1 MAHLAEVL
9 RSLTADDPKSVVQ
22 GRRFERLA
30 AAALRAHPGEYGRE
44 RFEEVWLW
52 GEWPE
57 REALGYG
64 RDVGID
70 IVARQTPA
78 YGGGWCAIQCKFHA
92 TEVPTAGVD
101 SFLGAS
107 GTADFGSRLLI
118 ATARVSK
125 TGMAKVRKAEPRCE
139 VLHTSEMDRWV
150 EDWRGFADTPDRLE
164 IPPAPKHKLHGFQ
177 QDAVRDITKSF
188 RDADRGQLIL
198 PCGTGKS
205 LVALRAAEQ
214 VAGRGGRV
222 LYLVPS
228 IALIGQTMREWSRQR
243 EMPLRYLGVCSDVTA
258 GRKATAQADTAGD
271 LTELAIPVT
280 TDPER
285 LADELSRPAP
295 PDAMQV
301 VFSTYQSSPKIAEA
315 QERAGGG
322 WGFDLIIC
330 DEAHRTTGIEESK
343 EGLGVS
349 PFRIVHDDKHIR
361 GRKRLYMTATPRVF
375 TERQKKKIEGPDFE
389 GDSYSMAD
397 AKTFGERF
405 YEMEFSEA
413 VEGGYLSDYEVLV
426 ITATEEAYLQSLAN
440 AGWSHEVLVQEGT
453 NLALDDAVKLA
464 GCWDALA
471 TPATTEVET
480 WRLPGQVHAGFGA
493 PASSAIAFANRVRTS
508 QAVAEFWPEM
518 VSALTHRSAASGE
531 GDSEKDIR
539 VFLGLDVNHIDGS
552 TPAAERTDLLEQLRE
567 ERGEGSEPTG
577 EEVPTCRILSN
588 ARVLTE
594 GVDVPSLDAVL
605 FLNSRTSTV
614 DITQAVGRAMRKAP
628 GKRKG
633 YIVIPVVVP
642 PDVSPQEMLKASDF
656 KTVWEVVR
664 ALRSHDSRMEYYVSN
679 ASAWE
684 KNAPL
689 RARIFGSGGEVDE
702 AEEQMQRQLQL
713 QLSCKI
719 ASMVVDTIGDKQMY
733 PRWGEYAADICRQVR
748 TRINKLIAEG
758 GPAEEAFVRF
768 LKGVRQS
775 VGDHITTGQAQEMIA
790 QHVVTIPVFNVMLAD
805 SGFAEQNPVSKEIE
819 QLLDTFRELEVSF
832 EEELRPLTRAYM
844 QMEKAFEGA
853 VSSGDKVDILR
864 EIYNG
869 FFKAAMKDTV
879 KRVGIVY
886 TPVEIVD
893 FMVLSVAAICEKE
906 FGRSIGSENLHIL
919 DPFAGTGTF
928 LSRLIE
934 MKDDKEHYLISPQD
948 LARKYERE
956 LHANEFVLL
965 AYYIAALKIEEAKHS
980 REVESSGNVEYETYT
995 KILLTDTLL
1004 ASPEQ
1009 EALGV
1014 FGDNIRGRLRQD
1026 ATPMTVVMSNPPWS
1040 SGQKSAGDDNPNL
1053 EYEEVGKRVE
1063 KTYGEKHQ
1071 EVIGRS
1077 PGGNAMG
1084 NLYVKALRWCSDRVL
1099 PSEQR
1104 GNHPAIVGLVHPN
1117 SLTDGT
1123 SLAGVRATLRDEF
1136 TDIYVVNLRGNA
1148 YKSGDEFRKEGDKI
1162 FGGGSRNG
1170 VQITFLVRNP
1180 SKDVKQPAN
1189 LHYAQVPD
1197 YMSLNEKWEWLAGL
1211 GDITNEKLE
1220 TVPITLQHDWVNL
1233 SDGTF
1238 EEMISVCDTNKDNSK
1253 VIASRH
1259 ARGVGTSCDDYVYSF
1274 SRDKLIEKIHKLID
1288 AYDQALEL
1296 VEDYGFDVEEVTVN
1310 TKLDAI
1316 KWTDTLKGSLHKGKR
1331 IVFDER
1337 RIREVLYRPFTKLWL
1352 YEDDR
1357 ILSAVKTVSAMFPRD
1372 EDLSVITGGGGE
1384 FSSPVHPTWQSSES
1398 SQPGYTEISKPQG
1411 PPKPPESLPEGD
1423 SDQQRQQHDIPGTGH
1438 GVSPGPG
1445 GDQGLPAD
1453 AGDAALGITGGGGG
1467 EFSSPLPP
1475 TRRYSESSLPGSSA
1489 ISAQSGPS
1497 NLVGYFPGGDD
1508 VDGSVE
1514 HGPVR
1519 GAGGEPV
1526 GGFAHDGGG
1535 SADAGDPPPVT
1546 GGGGRA
1552 VAPGQPDATV
1562 ALYDTRRRS
1571 SVRLVRHRPS
1581 DPDTSPALLIM
1592 KDPQLPFAVLT
1603 TRILPDLHTV
1613 GRPTRVLPRGRRS

>member
-1 MAHLAEVL
+1 MAHLTEAL
-9 RSLTADDPKSVVQ
+9 RGLTADDPKSAVQ
-22 GRRFERLA
+22 GRRFERLV

-78 YGGGWCAIQCKFHA
+78 YGGGLCAIQCKFHQR
-92 TEVPTAGVD
+92 EVPTAGVD
-101 SFLGAS
+101 SFISAS
-107 GTADFGSRLLI
+107 ATADFASRLLV
-118 ATARVSK
+118 ATERVSK

-150 EDWRGFADTPDRLE
+150 EDWREFADAPDRLE
-164 IPPAPKHKLHGFQ
+164 IKPAPKHKLHGFQ
-177 QDAVRDITKSF
+177 QDAVRLIAKGF
-188 RDADRGQLIL
+188 RDQERGQLIL

-205 LVALRAAEQ
+205 LVALRAAER
-214 VAGRGGRV
+214 VAGLGGRV

-243 EMPLRYLGVCSDVTA
+243 EVPLRYLGVCSDVTA
-258 GRKATAQADTAGD
+258 GRKGSAQADTAGD

-285 LADELSRPAP
+285 LAEELSRAVPS
-295 PDAMQV
+295 DVMQV

-315 QERAGGG
+315 QRRAGGG
-322 WGFDLIIC
+322 WGFDLIVC

-349 PFRIVHDDKHIR
+349 PFRIVHDDRHIR
-361 GRKRLYMTATPRVF
+361 GGKRLYMTATPRVF
-375 TERQKKKIEGPDFE
+375 TERQKKKIESPDFE

-397 AKTFGERF
+397 AATFGERF

-440 AGWSHEVLVQEGT
+440 AGWSHELLVQEGT

-471 TPATTEVET
+471 TPATTEVES
-480 WRLPGQVHAGFGA
+480 WRLPGQTYAGFGE
-493 PASSAIAFANRVRTS
+493 PARSAIAFANRVRTS
-508 QAVAEFWPEM
+508 QAVAEFWPQL
-518 VSALTHRSAASGE
+518 VDALTSQSAEAVGN
-531 GDSEKDIR
+531 GGGGSESEDR

-567 ERGEGSEPTG
+567 REGGRRVAEGRPA
-577 EEVPTCRILSN
+577 CRILSN

-628 GKRKG
+628 GKDKG

-664 ALRSHDSRMEYYVSN
+664 ALRSHDSRMEHYISN
-679 ASAWE
+679 ASAWA

-689 RARIFGSGGEVDE
+689 RARIFGPGGETDE
-702 AEEQMQRQLQL
+702 AEEQMQRQLQFN
-713 QLSCKI
+713 LSREI

-733 PRWGEYAADICRQVR
+733 PRWGERAADICRQVR
-748 TRINKLIAEG
+748 TRINKMIAEG
-758 GPAEEAFVRF
+758 GPAEDAFIRF
-768 LKGVRQS
+768 LKGVRLS

-805 SGFAEQNPVSKEIE
+805 SGFAEQNPVSKDIE
-819 QLLDTFRELEVSF
+819 QLLGTFRELKVSF
-832 EEELRPLTRAYM
+832 DEELRPLTRAYV

-853 VSSGDKVDILR
+853 VSSADKVDILR

-869 FFKAAMKDTV
+869 FFKSAMKDTV

-893 FMVLSVAAICEKE
+893 FMVRSAAAICQKE
-906 FGRSIGSENLHIL
+906 FDRSIGNKGIRIL

-934 MKDDKEHYLISPQD
+934 MKDDNGRYLISSEN
-948 LARKYERE
+948 LHRKYQRE
-956 LHANEFVLL
+956 LHANEFILL

-980 REVESSGNVEYETYT
+980 REAELSDGEVEYEPYK
-995 KILLTDTLL
+995 KILMTDTLL

-1009 EALGV
+1009 EEFDV
-1014 FGDNIRGRLRQD
+1014 FGDNIRGRLKQD
-1026 ATPMTVVMSNPPWS
+1026 ATRMTVVMSNPPWS
-1040 SGQKSAGDDNPNL
+1040 SGQKKAGDDNPNL
-1053 EYEEVGKRVE
+1053 KYKDISRRVE
-1063 KTYGEKHQ
+1063 KTYGVKHK
-1071 EVIGRS
+1071 EVTGRA

-1084 NLYVKALRWCSDRVL
+1084 NLYVKAIRWCSDRVL

-1104 GNHPAIVGLVHPN
+1104 GDHPAIVGLVHPN

-1123 SLAGVRATLRDEF
+1123 SLAGVRATLREEF

-1180 SKDVKQPAN
+1180 SKDINQSAN
-1189 LHYAQVPD
+1189 LHYAEVPD
-1197 YMSLNEKWEWLAGL
+1197 GMRLDEKWEWLENL
-1211 GDITNEKLE
+1211 NDVNSDQMEL
-1220 TVPITLQHDWVNL
+1220 VPVTPQHDWVNI

-1238 EEMISVCDTNKDNSK
+1238 EQMLSVCDTNKKNSK
-1253 VIASRH
+1253 VIARRH

-1274 SRDKLIEKIHKLID
+1274 SKTKLVEKVSRLID
-1288 AYDQALEL
+1288 AYDQALDL
-1296 VEDYGFDVEEVTVN
+1296 VEDYGFEVEEATIN
-1310 TKLDAI
+1310 AKLDAI
-1316 KWTDTLKGSLHKGKR
+1316 KWTDTLKGSLRKGKR

-1372 EDLSVITGGGGE
+1372 EEVEALEMASGSGRGTVDTAFASDTMPDLNSVRGGGQGFSRGGDPDSESVGDVDFRGGGDGTATGSVREGSGSAHEGDAAPVTGGGVGE
-1384 FSSPVHPTWQSSES
+1384 FSSR
-1398 SQPGYTEISKPQG
+1398 
-1411 PPKPPESLPEGD
+1411 L
-1423 SDQQRQQHDIPGTGH
+1423 R
-1438 GVSPGPG
+1438 
-1445 GDQGLPAD
+1445 
-1453 AGDAALGITGGGGG
+1453 
-1467 EFSSPLPP
+1467 P
-1475 TRRYSESSLPGSSA
+1475 TRRSSEPSPPGSSA

-1497 NLVGYFPGGDD
+1497 RSAGSFPGGGDD
-1508 VDGSVE
+1508 D
-1514 HGPVR
+1514 GPVQHGEVR
-1519 GAGGEPV
+1519 GTGGEMV
-1526 GGFAHDGGG
+1526 AGFAHDGGR
-1535 SADAGDPPPVT
+1535 SADEGDSPPVT
-1546 GGGGRA
+1546 GGGVG
-1552 VAPGQPDATV
+1552 
-1562 ALYDTRRRS
+1562 S
-1571 SVRLVRHRPS
+1571 SILVNQ
-1581 DPDTSPALLIM
+1581 TQ
-1592 KDPQLPFAVLT
+1592 QLPFAALATGVLCDLCAT
-1603 TRILPDLHTV
+1603 GRQTRA
-1613 GRPTRVLPRGRRS
+1613 LPRRC